1 MVYKAKNHKTMAT
14 TAINR
19 DLERYNSTRHATLPV
34 NVSWSERL
42 ASIAAGTQLIS
53 GTFRNI
59 TSHPFRN
66 LLTTAVGGYL
76 VYRGLT
82 GNCPL
87 YSYVNNI
94 TSHDRTSNINI
105 RTSVYVDK
113 PRQEVYNFW
122 RNLENL
128 PLFMNHLKSVT
139 NLNGNRSAWEAKLP
153 GNIATVSWEAEIV
166 NEDPGKVIGWKSVAG
181 SDIDNA
187 GKVEFMD
194 SDDGRGTVIQAVIS
208 YLPPTGGYVKSK
220 IVGLLSPVFEKL
232 VRSDINNFK
241 HYIENQAGSGANYLA
256 ESQNY
261 GQTEI

>member
-1 MVYKAKNHKTMAT
+1 MT
-14 TAINR
+14 INR
-19 DLERYNSTRHATLPV
+19 DLERYNSTRPLTLPV

-42 ASIAAGTQLIS
+42 ASIASGAQLIS
-53 GTFRNI
+53 GTFKNI

-66 LLTTAVGGYL
+66 LITTAVGGYL
-76 VYRGLT
+76 VYRGIT

-87 YSYVNNI
+87 YSYIDSV
-94 TSHDRTSNINI
+94 TSRNRISNINI
-105 RTSVYVDK
+105 RTSVYVNK
-113 PRQEVYNFW
+113 PRQEVYEFW

-128 PLFMNHLKSVT
+128 PLFMEHLKSIKSRT
-139 NLNGNRSAWEAKLP
+139 HTRSLWEAKLP
-153 GNIATVSWEAEIV
+153 GKIATVSWEAEIV
-166 NEDPGKVIGWKSVAG
+166 NEDPGKVIGWKSVPG

-194 SDDGRGTVIQAVIS
+194 SADGEGTVIQAVIS
-208 YLPPTGGYVKSK
+208 YLPPTGGYLKSK
-220 IVGLLSPVFEKL
+220 IASLLSPMFEKL

-241 HYIENQAGSGANYLA
+241 TYIENQPDRNSNFLS